1 MKKPPATL
9 PAATAIWNP
18 KPTIEQPYWL
28 LKSNTCK
35 KLGVKAVGGISYQLL
50 GDSERQNLY
59 VRITANFGGGYFSR
73 EIVPFSAVK
82 ACLDRREADKP
93 FPSKLFK
100 EAFIGLSSNNAGFM
114 AAILRAEGLLSLAPD
129 TETQHIVAADWTEFV
144 KTMLAVPGEKIEI
157 EMPMPVKDQSE
168 SPPAAN
174 VPAQTK
180 TTKTLTLKRPKA
192 ETPADTPDKTGD

>member
-1 MKKPPATL
+1 MTPGPTL
-9 PAATAIWNP
+9 V
-18 KPTIEQPYWL
+18 
-28 LKSNTCK
+28 CK
-35 KLGVKAVGGISYQLL
+35 KLGAKAVGGISYQLL

-73 EIVPFSAVK
+73 EIVRFSAVK

-93 FPSKLFK
+93 FPSKLFRASFVGK
-100 EAFIGLSSNNAGFM
+100 SSNNAGFM

-129 TETQHIVAADWTEFV
+129 TETQHVVASDWTAFI

-168 SPPAAN
+168 SPPDVNA
-174 VPAQTK
+174 PAQAK

-192 ETPADTPDKTGD
+192 DAPAGNPPDKIGE